1 MVGMSHVKKYEV
13 QLTKVQRERLVTL
26 TNKGHAK
33 AKKIKH
39 AQVLL
44 LADAKHVEGRWTDE
58 EIASILHLHRNTVAR
73 LRQKFVTVGEGAS
86 LERKVREQGPIPQ
99 KLDGEAEAQL
109 VAICC
114 SEPPAGRVRWTLS
127 LLADE
132 LKRRK
137 IVTSICCE
145 TVRSTLKKTN
155 LNLGGKNAT
164 ASQSVTQQG
173 SSHKWKPS
181 STSTAKSIAKQNR

>member
-1 MVGMSHVKKYEV
+1 MVGMNSVKKYEIH
-13 QLTKVQRERLVTL
+13 LTKAQRERLIDITK
-26 TNKGHAK
+26 NGRAS

-44 LADAKHVEGRWTDE
+44 MADEKHVEGRWTDE
-58 EIASILHLHRNTVAR
+58 DIARKLHLHRNTVAR
-73 LRQKFVTVGEGAS
+73 IRQRFVTLGEGAS
-86 LERKVREQGPIPQ
+86 LERKVREQGPLPQ
-99 KLDGEAEAQL
+99 KLDGKAEAQL

-137 IVTSICCE
+137 IVTTICCE
-145 TVRSTLKKTN
+145 TVRSALKKTN
-155 LNLGGKNAT
+155 LNLGGRNAT
-164 ASQSVTQQG
+164 ASQNVMRQDL
-173 SSHKWKPS
+173 SHKWKPS
-181 STSTAKSIAKQNR
+181 STSTVRNTAKQNR

>member
-1 MVGMSHVKKYEV
+1 MVGMSNVKKYEIH
-13 QLTKVQRERLVTL
+13 LTKAQREQLVTL
-26 TNKGHAK
+26 TNNGQAR

-44 LADAKHVEGRWTDE
+44 MADAKHVEGRWTDE
-58 EIASILHLHRNTVAR
+58 EIASVLHLHRNTVAR
-73 LRQKFVTVGEGAS
+73 IRQRFVTLGEGVS
-86 LERKVREQGPIPQ
+86 LERKVRERGPIPQ
-99 KLDGEAEAQL
+99 KLDGKAEAQL

-155 LNLGGKNAT
+155 LNLGVRSVT
-164 ASQSVTQQG
+164 ASLNVTQQG
-173 SSHKWKPS
+173 SSPTWKPS
-181 STSTAKSIAKQNR
+181 STSTAKRIAKQNR